1 MRRLALPLAAL
12 ALALALAACG
22 KGNGNAKDVTKT
34 LTIVVNAP
42 FSQTP
47 YIGDSI
53 AHGVELAVADANAR
67 GGVTL
72 DGTSFRLRVEKLDNR
87 LSPGQA
93 VRNVRRAVREH
104 AVSIVDEGTGIDASW
119 RIAKAAG
126 VPICIVYQGG
136 VGLVDPVRRPN
147 VFRIAPT
154 DHGIAFRLAE
164 YLIPKGLKIALL
176 HDDSGYGIEGAKAID
191 TAFSH
196 NPRSVAK
203 RLTLPSSAS
212 DLAPQIVQAR
222 RAGATA
228 LLVWAA
234 APALAKAIIAAR
246 SSGWE
251 VPIYA
256 PPSGED
262 PLVRQEL
269 SDHPDWLDG
278 LIFASGRMTAEAGP
292 APFLGFVQR
301 YESQFGPDL
310 VGVKDR
316 QGRPIAQPPDYA
328 MYPFDYTNLLVQ
340 ALFAPPSATGKK
352 LGLVASLDQVT
363 VHGVNGDE
371 RGFNEKN
378 HEGVVDD
385 DVYFA
390 RFHGMTFAPVKDDPL
405 SATLPV
411 IEQRR

>member
-1 MRRLALPLAAL
+1 MRRLALSLAALLLALPLAA
-12 ALALALAACG
+12 CGGG
-22 KGNGNAKDVTKT
+22 KGKSSTKT
-34 LTIVVNAP
+34 LTVVVNAP

-47 YIGDSI
+47 YVGDSI
-53 AHGVELAVADANAR
+53 AHGVELAVADANGR

-72 DGTSFRLRVEKLDNR
+72 NGVTYRLRVEKLDNR
-87 LSPGQA
+87 LSPAQA

-104 AVSIVDEGTGIDASW
+104 AVSIVDEGTGVDASW
-119 RIAKAAG
+119 RIARAAG
-126 VPICIVYQGG
+126 IPLCIVYQGG
-136 VGLVDPVRRPN
+136 VGLVDPVGRPN

-154 DHGIAFRLAE
+154 DHGIAFRFAE

-176 HDDSGYGIEGAKAID
+176 HDDSGYGIEGAKALD
-191 TAFSH
+191 DAFSY

-222 RAGATA
+222 RAEATA
-228 LLVWAA
+228 LLVWAS
-234 APALAKAIIAAR
+234 APTLAKTIIAAR
-246 SSGWE
+246 SSGWR

-256 PPSGED
+256 APSAED

-269 SDHPDWLDG
+269 SDNPDWLNG
-278 LIFASGRMTAEAGP
+278 LTFGSGRMTAEAGP
-292 APFLGFVQR
+292 GPFLNFVQR
-301 YESQFGPDL
+301 YENEFGPDL
-310 VGVKDR
+310 VGVKDPR
-316 QGRPIAQPPDYA
+316 GRPIAQPPDYA
-328 MYPFDYTNLLVQ
+328 MYPFDYMNLLVQ
-340 ALFAPPSATGKK
+340 ALYAPSSGKQ
-352 LGLVASLDQVT
+352 LNLVAGLDQVT

-390 RFHGMTFAPVKDDPL
+390 SFHGMTFAPVKDDPL